1 MQLRTYPHAN
11 KFWSS
16 GQFTDVKA
24 TQIKK
29 KIMDMK
35 FTQRNNHKFR
45 YIKFHFLHGISGGGH
60 KI

>member
-24 TQIKK
+24 TQRKK
-29 KIMDMK
+29 AMDMK
-35 FTQRNNHKFR
+35 FTQRSNHKLR
-45 YIKFHFLHGISGGGH
+45 CRKFCFLCGFSGGGH

>member
-29 KIMDMK
+29 KYWI
-35 FTQRNNHKFR
+35 
-45 YIKFHFLHGISGGGH
+45 
-60 KI
+60 